1 MAFDNSCTKAVLS
14 ASPGPTPKRC
24 EPQLFLAALG
34 QVIRC
39 SKSLDLGSLN
49 MQFQH
54 DWPKNKKLQLFSFF
68 WPENLEKYRSTEHKV
83 YDAPLEGS
91 TIFLYRS
98 STSRTPL
105 DSSGLAKLKYAFF
118 SRTGRNTKKLG
129 RSHLFQLTVFK
140 HRLLEGSTILLQYS
154 SISRTKLESCLL
166 GELKCAISAGYDVI
180 LKNKSIRKCKK

>member
-14 ASPGPTPKRC
+14 ASPGPTPKWC
-24 EPQLFLAALG
+24 EPQLFLAAFG

-39 SKSLDLGSLN
+39 SKALDLGSLN

-54 DWPKNKKLQLFSFF
+54 DWRKDKKITALLIFL
-68 WPENLEKYRSTEHKV
+68 PENLEKYRSTEL

-105 DSSGLAKLKYAFF
+105 GNSGLAELKYAFF
-118 SRTGRNTKKLG
+118 SSTGRNTKNLL
-129 RSHLFQLTVFK
+129 RSNLFQLTILK
-140 HRLLEGSTILLQYS
+140 HGLLGGSTILLQYS
-154 SISRTKLESCLL
+154 SISRT
-166 GELKCAISAGYDVI
+166 
-180 LKNKSIRKCKK
+180 